1 MSNYSFSRLSTY
13 NQCPRKHRYMYEEK
27 IYTDG
32 NEFLILGDLFHQCLD
47 KVYKG
52 ESYEPVISDYEAK
65 VRVGTLTT
73 ESGMLEEVVVRYL
86 DYYKP
91 DEEII
96 ASEYVIEE
104 EWENG
109 DIFKGIIDR
118 IVSNDNIITIR
129 DTKTTQSA
137 LSYTTN
143 QVKFNTQLLTYCS
156 LVQEN
161 LNMVVDEYEIDEVR
175 LAKIQP
181 VPINANG
188 KPTADKKRLGLVLY
202 EDYYNKLCE
211 MGLENEPEYQAIL
224 DYLEKRGH
232 PLFQR
237 VKVQLLDQN
246 VLASNIHDIG
256 QTYQKIQLG
265 HDNRVRGKLCEYCAY
280 QELCNLDFYM
290 PDDDS
295 RELIINK
302 IKKQS

>member
-52 ESYEPVISDYEAK
+52 ESYEPIISDYEAK

-73 ESGMLEEVVVRYL
+73 ESGMLEEVVARYL

>member
-1 MSNYSFSRLSTY
+1 
-13 NQCPRKHRYMYEEK
+13 MYEEK
-27 IYTDG
+27 IYTEG

-47 KVYKG
+47 KAYKG
-52 ESYEPVISDYEAK
+52 ESFEPVLSDYEAK
-65 VRVGTLTT
+65 VKVGVLST
-73 ESGMLEEVVVRYL
+73 ESGMLEDVVKRYL
-86 DYYKP
+86 DHYEL

-104 EWENG
+104 EWEDG
-109 DIFKGIIDR
+109 DTFKGIIDR
-118 IVSNDNIITIR
+118 IVSNDNIVTIR
-129 DTKTTQSA
+129 DTKTTQSP

-175 LAKIQP
+175 LAMIQP

-202 EDYYNKLCE
+202 EDYRNKLCE
-211 MGLENEPEYQAIL
+211 MGLENEPEYAAIL

-232 PLFQR
+232 PLFKR
-237 VKVQLLDQN
+237 TKVQLLDQN
-246 VLASNIHDIG
+246 ILASNIQDIA
-256 QTYQKIQLG
+256 QTYEKIKLG

-295 RELIINK
+295 RAILINK
-302 IKKQS
+302 LKKQS

>member
-27 IYTDG
+27 IYTEG

-47 KVYKG
+47 KAYKG
-52 ESYEPVISDYEAK
+52 ESFEPVLSDYEAK
-65 VRVGTLTT
+65 VKVGVLST
-73 ESGMLEEVVVRYL
+73 ESGMLEDVVKRYL
-86 DYYKP
+86 DYYEP

-104 EWENG
+104 EWEDG
-109 DIFKGIIDR
+109 DTFKGIIDR
-118 IVSNDNIITIR
+118 IVSNDNIVTIR
-129 DTKTTQSA
+129 DTKTTQSP

-175 LAKIQP
+175 LAMIQP

-202 EDYYNKLCE
+202 EDYRNKLCE
-211 MGLENEPEYQAIL
+211 MGLENEPEYAAIL

-232 PLFQR
+232 PLFKR
-237 VKVQLLDQN
+237 TKVQLLDQN
-246 VLASNIHDIG
+246 ILASNIQDIA
-256 QTYQKIQLG
+256 QTYEKIKLG

-295 RELIINK
+295 RAILINK
-302 IKKQS
+302 LKKQS

>member
-1 MSNYSFSRLSTY
+1 MSNFSFSRLSTY

-27 IYTDG
+27 IYTEG

-47 KVYKG
+47 KYSKG

-65 VRVGTLTT
+65 IKVGVLTT
-73 ESGMLEEVVVRYL
+73 ETGMLEEVVKRYI
-86 DYYKP
+86 DYYQP

-104 EWENG
+104 EWEDG
-109 DIFKGIIDR
+109 DTFKGIIDR

-129 DTKTTQSA
+129 DTKTTQSP

-188 KPTADKKRLGLVLY
+188 KPTADKKRLGLVLH

-211 MGLENEPEYQAIL
+211 MGLENEPEYAGVL

-232 PLFQR
+232 PLFKR
-237 VKVQLLDQN
+237 TKVQLLDQN
-246 VLASNIHDIG
+246 ILASNIQDIA
-256 QTYQKIQLG
+256 QTYQKIKLG
-265 HDNRVRGKLCEYCAY
+265 HDNRVRGKLCDYCAY

-290 PDDDS
+290 PDEDS
-295 RELIINK
+295 RAILINK
-302 IKKQS
+302 LKKSN

>member
-27 IYTDG
+27 IYTEG

-47 KVYKG
+47 KAYKG
-52 ESYEPVISDYEAK
+52 ESFEPVISDYEAK
-65 VRVGTLTT
+65 VKVGVLST
-73 ESGMLEEVVVRYL
+73 ESGMLEDVVKRYL
-86 DYYKP
+86 DYYEP

-104 EWENG
+104 EWEDG
-109 DIFKGIIDR
+109 DTFKGIIDR
-118 IVSNDNIITIR
+118 IVSNDNIVTIR
-129 DTKTTQSA
+129 DTKTTQSP

-175 LAKIQP
+175 LAMIQP

-202 EDYYNKLCE
+202 EDYRNKLCE
-211 MGLENEPEYQAIL
+211 MGLENEPEYAAIL

-232 PLFQR
+232 PLFKR
-237 VKVQLLDQN
+237 TKVQLLDQN
-246 VLASNIHDIG
+246 ILASNIQDIA
-256 QTYQKIQLG
+256 QTYEKIKLG

-295 RELIINK
+295 RAILINK
-302 IKKQS
+302 LKKQS